1 MSGRRGARV
10 LFVCTGNTCRSPIAE
25 GLLRRAVM
33 AAGRGDIEVGS
44 AGTGAWEGAPASEG
58 SYLVSLEQGID
69 LSGHR
74 ARMLTPELIE
84 QADLIL
90 TMSRGHLGRVREL
103 GGGGRAHLLAEF
115 AAAGPAEDIWDPF
128 GGDLEDYRTTFRV
141 LEPMIARVAER
152 LLESAR

>member
-1 MSGRRGARV
+1 MSGRRGTRV

-25 GLLRRAVM
+25 GLLRRAVE

-44 AGTGAWEGAPASEG
+44 AGTGAWEGSPASEG

-90 TMSRGHLGRVREL
+90 TMSRTHLGRVREL

-115 AAAGPAEDIWDPF
+115 ATAGSADDIWDPF

-141 LEPMIARVAER
+141 LEPMVARVAER

>member
-1 MSGRRGARV
+1 MSEHQRMRV
-10 LFVCTGNTCRSPIAE
+10 LIVCTGNTCRSPIAE
-25 GLLRRAVM
+25 GLLRRAVE

-74 ARMLTPELIE
+74 ARMITPELIG
-84 QADLIL
+84 QADLVL

-103 GGGGRAHLLAEF
+103 GGGGRAHLLAEY
-115 AAAGPAEDIWDPF
+115 AAEGAADDIFDPF
-128 GGDLEDYRTTFRV
+128 GGDLDDYRATFRA
-141 LEPMIARVAER
+141 LEPLIARVAER
-152 LLESAR
+152 ILEGGR